1 MTDFQLQAP
10 PKRSREVPSW
20 WLLRKGVMPDPKD
33 LKRVR
38 GEIAREIA
46 RGGKQLEEV
55 FNPDK
60 HRYQLPLDPKDPLL
74 LLLMAALASA
84 GHLSTHKA
92 GRAVAL
98 YSAAG
103 CKQQPWHAD
112 YDPLCKPC
120 RKRKHETPGEKER
133 REEQHKHVNIRSMR
147 DSEKPLGVFW
157 AVEEGCRLMVVGPAG
172 ESVEVHLEKGEV
184 LLFHG
189 DLVHAG
195 AAYPERD
202 NMRVHLYLH
211 AIGVAPPNNNSYCVE
226 DFVPVRHMQWYS
238 SDRPHTL

>member
-1 MTDFQLQAP
+1 MSSLSTTFESGAQ
-10 PKRSREVPSW
+10 
-20 WLLRKGVMPDPKD
+20 
-33 LKRVR
+33 
-38 GEIAREIA
+38 
-46 RGGKQLEEV
+46 QLEEL

-60 HRYQLPLDPKDPLL
+60 LRYQLPLDPKDPLL
-74 LLLMAALASA
+74 LLLMVALASA

-98 YSAAG
+98 YSEAG
-103 CKQQPWHAD
+103 CKQQPWHVD

-120 RKRKHETPGEKER
+120 RKRKHETPEEKER
-133 REEQHKHVNIRSMR
+133 REEQAKHVNIRSMR
-147 DSEKPLGVFW
+147 DGEKPLGVFW

-172 ESVEVHLEKGEV
+172 ESVEVHLEQGEV

-211 AIGVAPPNNNSYCVE
+211 AIGVTPPITN
-226 DFVPVRHMQWYS
+226 R
-238 SDRPHTL
+238 TLWRTLYLYVTCIGIVVTGLTHYNYKCNVHGGSLF